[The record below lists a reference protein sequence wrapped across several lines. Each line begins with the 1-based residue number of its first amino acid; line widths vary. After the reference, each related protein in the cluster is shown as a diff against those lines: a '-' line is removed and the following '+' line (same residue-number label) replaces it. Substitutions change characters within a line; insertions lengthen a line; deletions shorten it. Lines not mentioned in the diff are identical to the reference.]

1 MLCQTNG
8 GAVKRESI
16 VRKSKKDILRM
27 LSPYLSLI
35 ALIGAPRSD
44 AASGFPPGR
53 GWLLSNR
60 VRKERAAELRNTRA
74 FPDEKHSLATAPVP
88 EVPVARS
95 KLAL

>member
-1 MLCQTNG
+1 
-8 GAVKRESI
+8 
-16 VRKSKKDILRM
+16 M

-44 AASGFPPGR
+44 AAPSFPPGR
-53 GWLLSNR
+53 GWRFSNR

>member
-8 GAVKRESI
+8 RAVKRESI

-53 GWLLSNR
+53 GWLFSNDIFELGRLSSI
-60 VRKERAAELRNTRA
+60 LQMPSSH
-74 FPDEKHSLATAPVP
+74 FY
-88 EVPVARS
+88 
-95 KLAL
+95 

>member
-1 MLCQTNG
+1 MKNAVSNKRRSGKARIYCQKKQKRYPPD
-8 GAVKRESI
+8 AVL
-16 VRKSKKDILRM
+16 VF
-27 LSPYLSLI
+27 P
-35 ALIGAPRSD
+35 IGAWRSD

-53 GWLLSNR
+53 GWLFSNR